1 MYYFWNSVLFQTKLD
16 SNQYSSLFIVT
27 ISSLWPPSALDAT
40 WWCPPP
46 LVTAL
51 WWSRHMSQVSRVTLV
66 ALSDHFPVKPL
77 LSLLGPSQPGRPERA
92 SSPLAT
98 SSHHGVISC
107 QERRHIHSDGCPHS
121 VLSAVDLLLPMTSY
135 YCQRIGC
142 HTTQGPS
149 HNVSLT
155 REMRQRLS
163 CGSRF
168 IALCYMMSPLW
179 PPVTSPPC
187 HAALTS
193 LFDAAETHPRVSR
206 IRCQVWPAASCQ
218 PHASDDG
225 DHVCHST
232 HSGPGC
238 GLALTELCRGPL
250 LLSRCCL

>member
-1 MYYFWNSVLFQTKLD
+1 MS
-16 SNQYSSLFIVT
+16 QYHHCGRPLH
-27 ISSLWPPSALDAT
+27 LRPPDDA
-40 WWCPPP
+40 PP
-46 LVTAL
+46 LVMAL
-51 WWSRHMSQVSRVTLV
+51 WCSRHMSQVSGVTLV

-168 IALCYMMSPLW
+168 IALCYMMSPLH
-179 PPVTSPPC
+179 C
-187 HAALTS
+187 DHL
-193 LFDAAETHPRVSR
+193 SR
-206 IRCQVWPAASCQ
+206 APLSR
-218 PHASDDG
+218 
-225 DHVCHST
+225 ST
-232 HSGPGC
+232 H
-238 GLALTELCRGPL
+238 LTL
-250 LLSRCCL
+250 